1 MKYKHV
7 IWDWN
12 GTLVDDTWLCVEI
25 INKLLK
31 KRNLKPVTIDG
42 YKEKFMFP
50 VREYYIELG
59 FNFEEEPFEVSG
71 LEFIN
76 EFKKRL
82 FDAALYSD
90 TEFVLDKLSDQ
101 GITHSILSAQ
111 NQKMLDQSVNY
122 YNLNDKF
129 IGINGLDNHYANSK
143 VNLGELWIKSLN
155 IDPHNVLMVG
165 DTVHDFE
172 VSQVMGTDCLLL
184 SSGHNSKERL
194 EKTGVKVLDTLES
207 LFNYILSKNYE

>member
-31 KRNLKPVTIDG
+31 KRNLKLVTIDE

-59 FNFEEEPFEVSG
+59 FNFEDEPFEVSG

-82 FDAALYSD
+82 FDASLYSD

-111 NQKMLDQSVNY
+111 NQKMLDRSVAY

-129 IGINGLDNHYANSK
+129 IGINGLDNHYAHSK
-143 VNLGELWIKSLN
+143 VNLGKSWIQELNYNTEEVI
-155 IDPHNVLMVG
+155 MVG
-165 DTVHDFE
+165 DTIHDFE
-172 VSQVMGTDCLLL
+172 VAKAIGVDCILL
-184 SSGHNSKERL
+184 SSGHNSKNRL
-194 EKTGVKVLDTLES
+194 NKSNAKVLNS
-207 LFNYILSKNYE
+207 LTMIANSILGV

>member
-31 KRNLKPVTIDG
+31 KRNLKLVTIDD

-50 VREYYIELG
+50 IREYYIKLG

-71 LEFIN
+71 LEFIT

-82 FDAALYSD
+82 FDASLHSD
-90 TEFVLDKLSDQ
+90 TEFVLDKLSEL
-101 GITHSILSAQ
+101 GISHSILSAQ
-111 NQKMLDQSVNY
+111 NQNMLDKSVNY
-122 YNLNDKF
+122 YNISDKF
-129 IGINGLDNHYANSK
+129 IGLNGLDNHYAHSK
-143 VNLGELWIKSLN
+143 VNLGKSWIRKLN
-155 IDPHNVLMVG
+155 YNPQEVIMVG
-165 DTVHDFE
+165 DTIHDFE
-172 VSQVMGTDCLLL
+172 VAKAMGTDCILV
-184 SSGHNSKERL
+184 SFGHNCHKRF
-194 EKTGVKVLDTLES
+194 TNLDIPICHTTNEIYQLISMKFSE
-207 LFNYILSKNYE
+207 

>member
-31 KRNLKPVTIDG
+31 KRNLKLVTVDD

-50 VREYYIELG
+50 VREYYIKLG
-59 FNFEEEPFEVSG
+59 FNFEDEPFEVSG

-82 FDAALYSD
+82 FDASLYSD
-90 TEFVLDKLSDQ
+90 TEFVLDNLSDQ

-111 NQKMLDQSVNY
+111 NQKMLDETIKY
-122 YNLNDKF
+122 YKLENKF
-129 IGINGLDNHYANSK
+129 VGVNGLSDFYAHSK
-143 VNLGELWIKSLN
+143 VNLGKSWIQKLN
-155 IDPHNVLMVG
+155 YEPKEVVMVG

-172 VSQVMGTDCLLL
+172 VAEAMGVDCILL
-184 SSGHNSKERL
+184 SSGHNSKNRL
-194 EKTGVKVLDTLES
+194 NKSNAKVLNS
-207 LFNYILSKNYE
+207 LKMIANYILGV

>member
-31 KRNLKPVTIDG
+31 KRNLKLVTIDD

-59 FNFEEEPFEVSG
+59 FNFEDEPFEVSG

-82 FDAALYSD
+82 FDASLYSD

-111 NQKMLDQSVNY
+111 NQNMLDRSVAY

-129 IGINGLDNHYANSK
+129 IGINGLDNHYAHSK
-143 VNLGELWIKSLN
+143 VNLGKSWIQKLN
-155 IDPHNVLMVG
+155 YNTEEVIMVG
-165 DTVHDFE
+165 DTIHDFE
-172 VSQVMGTDCLLL
+172 VAKSIGVDCLLL
-184 SSGHNSKERL
+184 SFGHNSKSRL
-194 EKTGVKVLDTLES
+194 EKLNVPIVCSYKKIID
-207 LFNYILSKNYE
+207 NILS

>member
-31 KRNLKPVTIDG
+31 KRNLKLVTIDD

-59 FNFEEEPFEVSG
+59 FNFEDEPFEVSG

-76 EFKKRL
+76 EFKKDYL
-82 FDAALYSD
+82 MHPFILIQNLY
-90 TEFVLDKLSDQ
+90 
-101 GITHSILSAQ
+101 
-111 NQKMLDQSVNY
+111 
-122 YNLNDKF
+122 
-129 IGINGLDNHYANSK
+129 
-143 VNLGELWIKSLN
+143 
-155 IDPHNVLMVG
+155 
-165 DTVHDFE
+165 
-172 VSQVMGTDCLLL
+172 
-184 SSGHNSKERL
+184 
-194 EKTGVKVLDTLES
+194 
-207 LFNYILSKNYE
+207 

>member
-1 MKYKHV
+1 MKYKHI

-12 GTLVDDTWLCVEI
+12 GTLVNDTWLCVEI

-31 KRNLKPVTIDG
+31 KRNLKLVTIDD

-59 FNFEEEPFEVSG
+59 FNFEDEPFEVSG

-82 FDAALYSD
+82 FDASLYSD
-90 TEFVLDKLSDQ
+90 TEFVLDKLSEL
-101 GITHSILSAQ
+101 GISHSILSAQ
-111 NQKMLDQSVNY
+111 NQNMLDQSVNY
-122 YNLNDKF
+122 YNISDKF
-129 IGINGLDNHYANSK
+129 IGVNGLDNHYAHSK
-143 VNLGELWIKSLN
+143 VNIGKSWIKSLN
-155 IDPHNVLMVG
+155 LDPLHVLMVG

-172 VSQVMGTDCLLL
+172 VSQAMGTDCLLL
-184 SSGHNSKERL
+184 SSGHNSKQRL
-194 EKTGVKVLDTLES
+194 NRTGAKVFGTIES
-207 LFNYILSKNYE
+207 LFAYILGKNHE